1 MEALKKKMI
10 VNHDGFIKVPIP
22 PNFGRQVEIIVL
34 PATYEQN
41 HDESEYFEC
50 VAEDGT
56 TYRVNNWTDAEFNRA
71 SMMSAYEDDDTA
83 AEELFDV

>member
-10 VNHDGFIKVPIP
+10 VNHDGFIKVLVP
-22 PNFGRQVEIIVL
+22 PSFGRQVEIIVL
-34 PATYEQN
+34 PVSYEQG

-56 TYRVNNWTDAEFNRA
+56 VYRLKDWTDDEFNKA
-71 SMMSAYEDDDTA
+71 GMLSACKDDDTI
-83 AEELFDV
+83 AEDLFDV